1 MSYCVNCGVELDA
14 TAHTCPLCQTPVMN
28 PRQPVD
34 DFSPPPFPT
43 RRQEVPPVSKRVLAV
58 LLSAMLASA
67 AVCCGI
73 LNLFLKPEMHWSVF
87 VIGAAI
93 MVWIWLVPP
102 LRMRRIPLLTH
113 LLLDIVAVGLYVY
126 LISRDVQSGTGW
138 FWGLALP
145 IILTGGAVL
154 IFLGLVLQSG
164 KRSILSGITICIG
177 AAGVVSFFAELF
189 IDRWLYQ
196 FWTPEWSLIV
206 VTICAALVVPL
217 IIVRRV
223 PSLREEARR
232 RFHM

>member
-1 MSYCVNCGVELDA
+1 MSYCVNCGVELDG
-14 TAHTCPLCQTPVMN
+14 TAHACPLCQTPVMN

-34 DFSPPPFPT
+34 TFSPPPFPT
-43 RRQEVPPVSKRVLAV
+43 RRKEVPPVSKRILAV

-67 AVCCGI
+67 AVCCGV
-73 LNLFLKPEMHWSVF
+73 LNLVLKPELHWSVF

-102 LRMRRIPLLTH
+102 LLLRGIPLPVR

-126 LISRDVQSGTGW
+126 LISRDVRGGTGW
-138 FWGLALP
+138 FLGLALP
-145 IILTGGAVL
+145 IILTGGAVVL
-154 IFLGLVLQSG
+154 FLGLVLQNG
-164 KRSILSGITICIG
+164 KRSILSGITIVIG
-177 AAGVVSFFAELF
+177 AAGAVSFFAELF
-189 IDRWLYQ
+189 VDRWLYQ
-196 FWTPEWSLIV
+196 CWTPEWSLIV
-206 VTICAALVVPL
+206 VTICAALIVPL

>member
-14 TAHTCPLCQTPVMN
+14 TARACPLCQTPVMN

-34 DFSPPPFPT
+34 TASPPPFPT
-43 RRQEVPPVSKRVLAV
+43 QRKEVAPVSRWELAI
-58 LLSAMLASA
+58 LLSAMLASV

-73 LNLFLKPEMHWSVF
+73 LNLFLQPERGWSLY

-102 LRMRRIPLLTH
+102 LLMRGLH
-113 LLLDIVAVGLYVY
+113 LLLRLVFDVVAVALYVY
-126 LISRDVQSGTGW
+126 LISLDLNGEPW
-138 FWGLALP
+138 FMGLALP
-145 IILTGGAVL
+145 IILTGGAVVL
-154 IFLGLVLQSG
+154 FLGLVLQHG

-177 AAGVVSFFAELF
+177 AAGVVAVFAELF
-189 IDRWLYQ
+189 VDRWLYST
-196 FWTPEWSLIV
+196 WNPDWSLIV
-206 VTICAALVVPL
+206 LTVCVALIIPL
-217 IIVRRV
+217 LIVRRV